1 MRFIL
6 NEADND
12 QHIYVDSAT
21 GKTYIFDGIAL
32 REVGISK
39 PSIGDRGDTDSDI
52 RKKEEEERQKEAEK
66 EKGKDGDDE
75 SDPEAVK
82 ARLARIKKNLE
93 DDSVADSAE
102 AETDAVI
109 DKDIKKAK
117 QKEAQKYRSN
127 PSNKFKMD
135 IRRFIA
141 RQVQDLRDRSWKKFD
156 KNSSAFGIMKQGWT
170 NTPNGKIPIINV
182 YYDQS
187 GSWGPDDIKVGDSM
201 LAVLGEFE
209 KKRQIKVNVF
219 YFANH
224 VSPDLNTVLQSRG
237 TGAGD
242 EIMNH
247 IRSTKPDNV
256 VVMTDSDLYGS
267 PTSIEVPG
275 AVWFLWKQGQQDSWL
290 KSSLKGRMETQSYNI

>member
-39 PSIGDRGDTDSDI
+39 PSIGDRGDADSDI

-82 ARLARIKKNLE
+82 ARLARIQKNLE
-93 DDSVADSAE
+93 DDSIADSAE
-102 AETDAVI
+102 AETDAII

-141 RQVQDLRDRSWKKFD
+141 RQVQDFRDRSWKKFD
-156 KNSSAFGIMKQGWT
+156 KNSSAFGIMRQGWT
-170 NTPNGKIPIINV
+170 NTPSGKIPIINV

-187 GSWGPDDIKVGDSM
+187 GSWGPDDIKVGDAM

-219 YFANH
+219 YFSDV
-224 VSPDLNTVLQSRG
+224 VSPNVEVARKYSG
-237 TGAGD
+237 TSAGNKIID
-242 EIMNH
+242 H

-267 PTSIEVPG
+267 STSVEVPG
-275 AVWFLWKQGQQDSWL
+275 AVWFLEKQSMQEKWL
-290 KSSLKGRMETQSYNI
+290 KSCLKGRMETKSYNI